1 MTQTTIIYFLLH
13 IVGVVFNIVCFLLF
27 LKLRVVYNNIGPDTE
42 FTYYSETTDNH
53 IVFLSIFP
61 FLYGI
66 FLSIWCGCMLI
77 GLIIKY
83 LYRRLYGGDDNAQQ
97 FTRKHIT
104 GFSMTD
110 NPNSKQ
116 SKTK

>member
-13 IVGVVFNIVCFLLF
+13 IAGVVFNILCFLSF
-27 LKLRVVYNNIGPDTE
+27 LKLCVIYKNIKASSEFAYYNK
-42 FTYYSETTDNH
+42 TTDNH

-66 FLSIWCGCMLI
+66 FLSIWCGCMVI

-83 LYRRLYGGDDNAQQ
+83 LWQRLCLSSDNSTEQSAE
-97 FTRKHIT
+97 KHIK
-104 GFSMTD
+104 GFSILSD
-110 NPNSKQ
+110 DSND
-116 SKTK
+116 

>member
-13 IVGVVFNIVCFLLF
+13 IAGVVFNIVCFLLF
-27 LKLRVVYNNIGPDTE
+27 LKLRVIYKNIKASSE

-83 LYRRLYGGDDNAQQ
+83 LCRKMTSVYDNSTTQSDNN
-97 FTRKHIT
+97 RIK

-110 NPNSKQ
+110 NPKD
-116 SKTK
+116 